1 MKKGEF
7 ISQNKKVMANDQT
20 EETFMTQT
28 GEDSHEFEFE
38 KLLGTNCV
46 FLVNNLSLCLKKY
59 KILGNYENFSLKF
72 LSATLSKIEFKSLCY
87 KNVTAG
93 FGGSE
98 VNQP

>member
-7 ISQNKKVMANDQT
+7 ISQNKKLMANDQA

-28 GEDSHEFEFE
+28 GEDQLEFEF
-38 KLLGTNCV
+38 KSSGGRIVFFYSTNYLYV
-46 FLVNNLSLCLKKY
+46 LKKY
-59 KILGNYENFSLKF
+59 KILGNYENFSLKL
-72 LSATLSKIEFKSLCY
+72 LSATMSKIEFKSLCH